1 MSRIRFL
8 ARVRV
13 RKYPTFEFTFGMEPV
28 VQLTAWFF
36 AAFEIDFVR
45 VTSDVLVTRCVPHRS
60 FSLLV

>member
-13 RKYPTFEFTFGMEPV
+13 RKYSAFEFTFGMEPV

-36 AAFEIDFVR
+36 PTFEDRFR
-45 VTSDVLVTRCVPHRS
+45 TRDV
-60 FSLLV
+60 